1 VRTVLRAVVVAALVV
16 FTVTLQVSVFNH
28 FALDG
33 VAPDMALLLVVGA
46 ALVRGPT
53 YAALVGFAAGL
64 VLDLAPPADH
74 TAGRWALALVI
85 VGYVS
90 GLAKAEGSQSVGA
103 TLLIVASGAFIGT
116 SMYAISGLVL
126 DEQAVTVGSAMHV
139 VPIAILY
146 DVLLTPF
153 VIPLLLVVFRRL
165 QPPEHW
171 SHPAERWSH

>member
-1 VRTVLRAVVVAALVV
+1 MTNVLRGILVTALIIV
-16 FTVTLQVSVFNH
+16 TVTLQVSVFSH

-33 VAPDMALLLVVGA
+33 VAPDLALLLVIGA

-74 TAGRWALALVI
+74 TAGRWALALVL
-85 VGYVS
+85 VGYLT
-90 GLAKAEGSQSVGA
+90 GLARADGSQSVLG

-116 SMYAISGLVL
+116 SVYALSGLAL
-126 DEQAVTVGSAMHV
+126 GEQSVTVSSAVQV

-146 DVLLTPF
+146 DVLLAPA
-153 VIPLLLVVFRRL
+153 VIPLLLMAFRRL
-165 QPPEHW
+165 E
-171 SHPAERWSH
+171 PAERW